1 MSYWDTSSLVKL
13 SIAEADSLQFQR
25 LAGSAARVV
34 TANIARLEARTVFRR
49 REAEGALPAGEA
61 AVLSADMD
69 RDVAHGRVVIQAADL
84 DVERQF
90 TKVLEKCFSQT
101 PPLFIRTNDALH
113 IASAIVA
120 GEAEFVTSDLRQ
132 RTAVQ
137 LMGLTVH
144 P

>member
-13 SIAEADSLQFQR
+13 SIAEPDSVQFQQ
-25 LAGSAARVV
+25 LAACAARIV

-61 AVLSADMD
+61 SVLSAEMD
-69 RDVAHGRVVIQAADL
+69 RDVADGRVAIQAADAE
-84 DVERQF
+84 VEREF
-90 TKVLEKCFSQT
+90 ANVLEKCFSQT
-101 PPLFIRTNDALH
+101 PPVFIRTNDALH

-120 GEAEFVTSDLRQ
+120 GEAEFITADLRQ
-132 RTAVQ
+132 RAAVQ
-137 LMGLTVH
+137 LMGLTAQ